1 MRPNGRPQTGQTMKP
16 NDIEIDWELDDIVG
30 LAEEPPVYLCTACQV
45 NAVDALN
52 GYDTCEEC
60 QARA

>member
-1 MRPNGRPQTGQTMKP
+1 MKP
-16 NDIEIDWELDDIVG
+16 NEVDWNLDDIVG
-30 LAEEPPVYLCTACQV
+30 LAEEPPVFLCTVCHV

-52 GYDTCEEC
+52 GYDTCDEC

>member
-1 MRPNGRPQTGQTMKP
+1 MKP
-16 NDIEIDWELDDIVG
+16 NDTEIDWDLDDIVG
-30 LAEEPPVYLCTACQV
+30 LAEEPPVYLCTACHV
-45 NAVDALN
+45 NAADAAN